1 MSAFIPGPVPLVRA
15 SEFMLFVY
23 LDEFGHIGPYVTRKS
38 RKHNESP
45 VFGLAGIILPE
56 DAVRP
61 FATFF
66 LKQKERTFAE
76 DLARNGKMAAKWEK
90 KGTSFIRPKPIK
102 EYLECRRLLHR
113 VLKKV
118 GSMGGNVFYY
128 GREKRIG
135 VHDNLNPIGLYTTC
149 FSHALQSL
157 DALCSSRGESFVV
170 VVDQHSAR
178 KELLECAVK
187 TMYGIRPCRNLASPP
202 FEVESYLN
210 QNIQAADWVATLIG
224 RLSAFE
230 LMPDEYADYDHL
242 NSLFLDRISSLK
254 TASKLDRRPKRR
266 LQDPKTFDPSNPFVQ
281 ALQGLASDST

>member
-1 MSAFIPGPVPLVRA
+1 MVRA

-23 LDEFGHIGPYVTRKS
+23 LDEFGHIGPYVARKS

-45 VFGLAGIILPE
+45 VFGLGGIILPE
-56 DAVRP
+56 QSVRS

-66 LKQKERTFAE
+66 LKQKEGTFAY
-76 DLARNGKMAAKWEK
+76 DLSQNGKMAAKWEK
-90 KGTSFIRPKPIK
+90 KGTSFIRPKPMR
-102 EYLECRRLLHR
+102 EYNECRRLLHR

-118 GSMGGNVFYY
+118 GSMGGNLFYY
-128 GREKRIG
+128 GREKRVGI
-135 VHDNLNPIGLYTTC
+135 HDNLNPIGLYTTC
-149 FSHALQSL
+149 FSHALQNL
-157 DALCSSRGESFVV
+157 DRYCSARGESFVV

-187 TMYGIRPCRNLASPP
+187 TMYGRKPCRYLASPP

-230 LMPDEYADYDHL
+230 IMPEDYADYKHINELFSDRVA
-242 NSLFLDRISSLK
+242 SLT
-254 TASKLDRRPKRR
+254 TASKLERRPKPRHQRR
-266 LQDPKTFDPSNPFVQ
+266 EQFDPDSPFVQ
-281 ALQGLASDST
+281 ALKGLTKGQI